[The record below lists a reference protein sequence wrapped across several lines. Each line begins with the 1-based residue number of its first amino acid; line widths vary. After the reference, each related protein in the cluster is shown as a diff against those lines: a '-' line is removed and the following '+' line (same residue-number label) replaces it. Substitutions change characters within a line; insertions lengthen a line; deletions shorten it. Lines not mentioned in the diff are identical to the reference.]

1 MIKNFFKILMYLASF
16 LAAAAVAVFLVVKV
30 INIDKT
36 GEVPMLEGLSLL
48 EAKELMK
55 ERKLLLKIQ
64 GRENHPEI
72 LQDHII
78 KQNIRPGEDIL
89 VGAEIGVFVSKGP
102 EMYTMPS
109 FEGQALKKAKL
120 TLANLGMK
128 IRKITWVHSDTV
140 KKGCV
145 IAQRPLPGNIESNE
159 INFLVS
165 LGHYAVSYKCPAFV
179 NMTTEDARMLAGEL
193 GIKLN
198 EKEEGGRVIDQK
210 PAAGSILKKGDTVEV
225 VLGKGW
231 GMWF

>member
-1 MIKNFFKILMYLASF
+1 MIKNFFKMVMYLASF
-16 LAAAAVAVFLVVKV
+16 LAAGAVAVFLVVKI

-36 GEVPMLEGLSLL
+36 GEVPLLEGKSLT
-48 EAKELMK
+48 EASELLNK
-55 ERKLLLKIQ
+55 RKLFLEVK

-72 LQDHII
+72 EAGHII
-78 KQNIRPGEDIL
+78 KQNTNPGQEVL
-89 VGAEIGVFVSKGP
+89 VGTKIGVFVSKGP

-109 FEGQALKKAKL
+109 FEGQDLRNAKL
-120 TLANLGMK
+120 TLLNLGIK
-128 IRKITWVHSDTV
+128 ISKITWVHSDTV
-140 KKGCV
+140 KKGWI

-165 LGHYAVSYKCPAFV
+165 MGHYAVSYRCPAFV

-193 GIKLN
+193 GVKLN

-210 PAAGSILKKGDTVEV
+210 PAAGTIIKKGDSVEV
-225 VLGKGW
+225 VLGRGW

>member
-1 MIKNFFKILMYLASF
+1 VIKNFFKIIMYTASF
-16 LAAAAVAVFLVVKV
+16 LAAGAVVVFLVVKI
-30 INIDKT
+30 INVDKT
-36 GEVPMLEGLSLL
+36 GEVPLLEGKSLT
-48 EAKELMK
+48 AARELLHK
-55 ERKLLLKIQ
+55 RKLLLKIE
-64 GRENHPEI
+64 GRENNPEV
-72 LQDHII
+72 LADHII
-78 KQNIRPGEDIL
+78 KQIIKPGEDIY
-89 VGAEIGVFVSKGP
+89 VGSEVGVFVSKGP

-109 FEGQALKKAKL
+109 FEGQDLKDAKL
-120 TLANLGMK
+120 TLANLRVK

-140 KKGCV
+140 EKGWI

-198 EKEEGGRVIDQK
+198 EKESGGRVIDQK
-210 PAAGSILKKGDTVEV
+210 PAPGTIIKKGGSVEV
-225 VLGKGW
+225 VLGRGW

>member
-1 MIKNFFKILMYLASF
+1 MIKNFFKIVMYLASF
-16 LAAAAVAVFLVVKV
+16 LAAGAVVVFLLIKI

-36 GEVPMLEGLSLL
+36 GEVPLLEGKSLT
-48 EAKELMK
+48 EAAELLNK
-55 ERKLLLKIQ
+55 RKLFLMIE
-64 GRENHPEI
+64 GRENHPEVRA
-72 LQDHII
+72 DHII
-78 KQNIRPGEDIL
+78 KQNIKPGEDIY
-89 VGAEIGVFVSKGP
+89 VGSEVGVFVSKGP

-109 FEGQALKKAKL
+109 FEGQAIKDAKL
-120 TLANLGMK
+120 TLINLGIK

-140 KKGCV
+140 KKGWI

-165 LGHYAVSYKCPAFV
+165 LGHYAVSYRCPVFV
-179 NMTTEDARMLAGEL
+179 NMTIEDARMLAREL

-210 PAAGSILKKGDTVEV
+210 PAAGTIIKKGDSVEV
-225 VLGKGW
+225 VLGRGW